1 MLLTAALLVGG
12 MAAPA
17 VAAPT
22 RPDLAHQWT
31 DTHDGAPI
39 HPSVAIEW
47 DVPITM
53 SDGVQLRANVYR
65 PADAAGS
72 PIADPTPTIVNLT
85 PYTKMISALVAAVYD
100 QPAISDGLV
109 DYVNDINLSGTP
121 VSGIGELVGVLG
133 GGGMRNFSVDYDLIR
148 AGYTQVV
155 VDVRGTGFSQGAWQV
170 FGEREQ
176 QDTVEVID
184 WAARQPWSNGRIGM
198 SGVSYS
204 AINQLQ
210 AAAHQP
216 PALQAIVPVEGG
228 RDIVRDIVAPGG
240 GFAVGFVPI
249 WLALV
254 NGTKWLPNMQSIL
267 QGTFDW
273 TWLADRQASPLT
285 FADLLL
291 EALTAP
297 DLQSMPPSLNDFLTD
312 GSPIRR
318 SMLTDTSRINTP
330 MLAYGGWRDI
340 FHDAMV
346 QTYASSTLEPGRKQL
361 VVGDSYHLNFGAD
374 TGRPGSPPR
383 LDVWQRAWFDHWLKD
398 IDNGV
403 EQYGPVTLQQKG
415 TGDWITASSYP
426 RPGMSHQRLY
436 LDGTSS
442 GSAPHAVADGSL
454 LAGPPAQP
462 TRWTVAPNLNTLCS
476 PDAAVSLAGVMAV
489 IDACGADS
497 RIAEGAALT
506 FTTPPLAET
515 TEISGPI
522 GVRLNTVHD
531 TTDGLWVV
539 TVNDVAP
546 DGTSAMLASGQMTS
560 SLRAVDEARSTR
572 APNGDYVRPVPYVT
586 LDRLAPVIPGAPTTI
601 DLGLSATDAVLAPG
615 HRLRVDVW
623 ASDLPKSI
631 MLRPLLNASQL
642 APQHLLLDPNA
653 PSYITVPTSR
663 PIG

>member
-1 MLLTAALLVGG
+1 MLTAGLLVA
-12 MAAPA
+12 MIAPPA

-22 RPDLAHQWT
+22 RPDLAQQWT
-31 DTHDGAPI
+31 ATHDGAAA
-39 HPSVAIEW
+39 HPSVAIDW

-65 PADAAGS
+65 PADADGVA
-72 PIADPTPTIVNLT
+72 IADPTPTIVNLT
-85 PYTKMISALVAAVYD
+85 PYTKMVSGLVGAAYD

-109 DYVNDINLSGTP
+109 DFVNGINLSGTP

-155 VDVRGTGFSQGAWQV
+155 VDVRGTGFSQGVWQV

-184 WAARQPWSNGRIGM
+184 WAAHQPWSNGRIGM

-210 AAAHQP
+210 AAARQQA
-216 PALQAIVPVEGG
+216 ALQAIVPVEGG

-240 GFAVGFVPI
+240 GFAVGFVPA

-254 NGTKWLPNMQSIL
+254 NGTKWLPNVQSIL

-273 TWLADRQASPLT
+273 KWLADRQASPLT
-285 FADLLL
+285 FSDLMIQ
-291 EALTAP
+291 ALTTP
-297 DLQSMPPSLNDFLTD
+297 DLQSIPPELSGFLTS
-312 GSPIRR
+312 GSPVRE
-318 SMLTDTSRINTP
+318 SLLTDTSRIRTP

-346 QTYASSTLEPGRKQL
+346 QTYTSSPLEPGRKQL
-361 VVGDSYHLNFGAD
+361 VVGDTYHLNFGSD
-374 TGRPGSPPR
+374 LGRPGSPPR
-383 LDVWQRAWFDHWLKD
+383 LDVWQRAWFDRWLKD

-403 EQYGPVTLQQKG
+403 DRYGPVTLQQKG
-415 TGDWITASSYP
+415 TGEWVTAPSFP
-426 RPGMSHQRLY
+426 RPGMTYQRLY
-436 LDGTSS
+436 LDDAPS

-454 LAGPPAQP
+454 VAQP
-462 TRWTVAPNLNTLCS
+462 PGGSDRLTVAPNLSTVCS
-476 PDAAVSLAGVMAV
+476 PDAAVALAGVAAV

-506 FTTPPLAET
+506 FTTAPVAAA
-515 TEISGPI
+515 TELSGPI
-522 GVRLNTVHD
+522 GVRLNAVHD
-531 TTDGLWVV
+531 TTDGYWVV
-539 TVNDVAP
+539 TINDVAP
-546 DGTSAMLASGQMTS
+546 DGTSTMLSSGQMTS
-560 SLRAVDEARSTR
+560 SLRAIDDALSTR
-572 APNGDYVRPVPYVT
+572 APNGDYTRPVPYLT
-586 LDRLAPVIPGAPTTI
+586 LDRLHPVIPGVPTTLDI
-601 DLGLSATDAVLAPG
+601 GLPATDAVLAPG

-623 ASDLPKSI
+623 ASDVPKSI
-631 MLRPLLNASQL
+631 TLRPLLNASQL
-642 APQHLLLDPNA
+642 APQHVQLDPNA
-653 PSYITVPTSR
+653 PSYLTLPTSR
-663 PIG
+663 PVG